1 MAFIVSHSLFTFL
14 NMKMKLFYTY
24 ILLIALTLTGA
35 LLAGLPITKAIV
47 IAIVLF
53 SVLKFLIVAFQF
65 MELKEAH
72 IFWKVILTA
81 YACIMGGL
89 MMILL

>member
-1 MAFIVSHSLFTFL
+1 MLYNAYSNEKRKRIIGRYGSGHSFLAHVRFDMAFTIPHPLFTFL

-47 IAIVLF
+47 IAIVFF
-53 SVLKFLIVAFQF
+53 SVLKY
-65 MELKEAH
+65 K
-72 IFWKVILTA
+72 
-81 YACIMGGL
+81 
-89 MMILL
+89 